1 MSDNGLKQEVTTMI
15 VTDAIAVLILLTI
28 LVAIVVYLLHWL
40 YRHSS
45 KDQSF
50 VRTGLGGERVVMGGG
65 ALVIPIVH
73 TTTAVNMNA
82 IPVEI
87 RRSGEQSLITANK
100 MRIDLVAEFFVR
112 VIPTRDGVSMAART
126 LGDRTR
132 DPMALKEIVQG
143 RFVDA
148 MSAVAATMTME
159 EIHQNRAKYMQAVAD
174 LAARTLGSN
183 GLELVN
189 ASLTSLNQSDISI
202 FNPSNAF
209 DAEGLTQ
216 LTEHIEE
223 RRKIRSRI
231 ENESR
236 IEIKLKDYVAEQ
248 RALEI
253 DRDLEYA
260 RIEQARCTRC
270 AAPRSSRRSR
280 RSARPRRSTSPTRR
294 SGPSRRASAS
304 ASPRTSSSRPSA
316 STPRTRSRR
325 WRSSVRRRPS
335 SPRSAPARASRPS
348 ALQTPPEGRG
358 GAHRDDRLVREAEI
372 RSRQEVAISETV
384 ANAEIEETK
393 LERERAVAQS
403 RIETTNAIEI
413 LSVEK
418 AKELRISNELAAA
431 EEEKATIAKRFA
443 IDTSASA
450 ATRSTRRARSPRTQK
465 IKLAETSA
473 FRKIEDAAIVAN
485 REVDELRIAAR
496 KYVDRFEIE
505 QELEVE
511 IVDKERLIA
520 VINKS
525 IEEAYAKTKAAEAL
539 KSLAAMEEQVVSARA
554 EEAATRAKTV
564 ELIDASAK
572 AEREAVRLVTLAAAD
587 KEAAEH
593 RAAGEIAT
601 AKRPGGALGQGGGG
615 PAGAQRVENM
625 RSEASRKSAVYETL
639 VKNLPSIIRETV
651 RPMEKIESIKILQ
664 VDGLPGLNSPSETAG
679 AGWRGWR
686 RQHDRPRRQLGHEV
700 PHPGRLRGRADEGLG
715 LPIETLGSAGGMQFR
730 NFSGKEE
737 GDN

>member
-1 MSDNGLKQEVTTMI
+1 MI

-132 DPMALKEIVQG
+132 DPMSLKEVVQG

-148 MSAVAATMTME
+148 MSSVAATMTME
-159 EIHQNRAKYMQAVAD
+159 EIHQNRARYMQAVAD
-174 LAARTLGSN
+174 VAARTLGSN
-183 GLELVN
+183 GLELEN
-189 ASLTSLNQSDISI
+189 ASLTSLNQTDISV

-223 RRKIRSRI
+223 RRKIRNRI
-231 ENESR
+231 ENEAR
-236 IEIKLKDYVAEQ
+236 IDIKLKDYEAEQ

-260 RIEQARCTRC
+260 RIEQARSIEIRR
-270 AAPRSSRRSR
+270 AAQLAEIEEERSS
-280 RSARPRRSTSPTRR
+280 STISITNAKV
-294 SGPSRRASAS
+294 RAEQEGE
-304 ASPRTSSSRPSA
+304 
-316 STPRTRSRR
+316 RTRI
-325 WRSSVRRRPS
+325 
-335 SPRSAPARASRPS
+335 ARDKLVEAERINSENEIKTLEIERQKETEL
-348 ALQTPPEGRG
+348 AEIGARTRLETERLQTRQKVEAERIE
-358 GAHRDDRLVREAEI
+358 ADRLVREAEI
-372 RSRQEVAISETV
+372 RSRQDVAISETV

-403 RIETTNAIEI
+403 RIETTNAIEL

-431 EEEKATIAKRFA
+431 EEEKAMIAKRFA
-443 IDTSASA
+443 IDTERLSRDEEFTSREIAKN
-450 ATRSTRRARSPRTQK
+450 QK

-601 AKRPGGALGQGGGG
+601 ANALEVRSVKEAEGQR
-615 PAGAQRVENM
+615 ALNESENM
-625 RSEASRKSAVYETL
+625 RSEASRKSAVYESL
-639 VKNLPSIIRETV
+639 VNNLPSIIRETV

-664 VDGLPGLNSPSETAG
+664 VDGLPGLNSPSETG
-679 AGWRGWR
+679 AGSGGGGGGNMT
-686 RQHDRPRRQLGHEV
+686 DRVVNSAMKYRTQVAFVDGLMK
-700 PHPGRLRGRADEGLG
+700 DLG

-730 NFSGKEE
+730 NFSGKED